1 MYEHKYFRDEHKYF
15 QAKSDWQQNSNKD
28 EHKKIQTDPN

>member
-1 MYEHKYFRDEHKYF
+1 MNRDKHKKI
-15 QAKSDWQQNSNKD
+15 QAESDWQQNSNKD

>member
-1 MYEHKYFRDEHKYF
+1 MNRDEHKHI